1 MPEYFYNN
9 QSITE
14 AQILE
19 AAEAENMSFEDFLNS
34 RDDIEIREDNNA
46 FDFTKT
52 NVYGLETP
60 KYGQSFYTYGGEED
74 VPVEEYSKLANVFRR
89 GNLSLQNAWTSAAIS
104 GAEFVNFLDRTGAK
118 TMKFILGEDD
128 AGISIVDPDTKQ
140 TIDFNKE
147 AYERDGKD
155 AVENKRWY
163 EITSGDQPYDM
174 IHKETGRRI
183 GESMDNFIID
193 QYKELAEINKKIQKA
208 DIGKGIVG
216 GFKEGDVGDIALGI
230 ANALTSTV
238 TTVVPAILT
247 RGMSLAPQIMAPMYT
262 EYNSEKAKML
272 YGDDSEESIT
282 KLLDNNEDEVLIPF
296 GLGLT
301 ATALERIGIKGISS
315 YVLNKAGTAGAKRLG
330 MLAVTGLG
338 EGTTEYFQGGLNV
351 ANKSLAQGD
360 NMDIVS
366 EKIYDHMTSEHGLE
380 EFLQGVVGGTGISA
394 GGAAIQTA
402 FRNDNDNIQV
412 NNYINSLV
420 SLNQQKLNSNSPDVK
435 TSLNKEIKKTEEA
448 FKNFIILN
456 QKKSE
461 YLTNDQSKEIVNIL
475 DSRKKLKYK
484 ELQLNKQKNQG
495 VINKN
500 EFDLSIKDINEQLQ
514 VENKKL
520 NDIKIEA
527 NKKLLNDDLR
537 TSTNAINKI
546 LGLEQKVYKTPKEF
560 LDAYNAK
567 TGKNSTLENMR
578 GVDGLVVGKEIMIN
592 QEVAANNNA
601 VTVGSHELLH
611 SILKSSITGS
621 KREIKKEGKVLGET
635 DLTVE
640 GEALIKDFLDT
651 LSKKELSV
659 VQKRIDD
666 NYRFKKDGSEK
677 QFAQYAEEYLN
688 AYADASIKNELSDG
702 LLVKIGKFISK
713 IFNTGDKGY
722 KNLEFKTGADVK
734 AFLNAYV
741 SDRKKGEF
749 RQQFIEMA
757 QEGVDQGPIVEKK
770 SISTAAREQITES
783 VKEIGSTYG
792 FEGGKK
798 SWDEGGADNAITE
811 IKQNNYLDDLIAAK
825 FKGDRVPVDFVDK
838 VYTELT
844 NHIRN
849 FNPETNDNLF
859 GWINSQLANK
869 AGNVFNRE
877 YKRAEQETTAR
888 DVDDRTK
895 EGEVKVQIA
904 AEEDVRMK
912 AFEEKDISPAAEA
925 RRKAEAAKPKIQKTS
940 QFRKAIGIE
949 TGGEIYNR
957 VLDSARKALI
967 RAYKSGQAARNIQRN
982 LRDEANV
989 YLFKT
994 VKNFLGTKQYINNLK
1009 KFREPIIDVMFT
1021 ADLVQMER
1029 EIADDK
1035 KVFTK
1040 FVKQLT
1046 NKQEVQDAVNNNLL
1060 PASALNVIDK
1070 GQAVSLY
1077 KKVMPTEEQFI
1088 KFFDQPA
1095 INPVTGKRSGLKGTR
1110 KDQVAKYMAG
1120 ALTYDATMQI
1130 AQEPDVIEKR
1140 QQIAELNGESIDVD
1154 DIQTL
1159 GAAIGRDPN
1168 VKFSLS
1174 SGQIVEN
1181 LQGKIEELINKANK
1195 DKNYLN
1201 KIITI
1206 ERDKDGKPIK
1216 YILNEKLERDKSMPG
1231 PREHSR
1237 ENKNAVAKIVYK
1249 YVINNEYGSIIKDK
1263 KLKSQLLQ
1271 DIIRDNKNGKT
1282 TNLGIAHEN
1291 IVKKLLQD
1299 VVNLT
1304 KSALQVV
1311 GGGKLG
1317 DIYMSLPGS
1326 ILGIETKLEKARGV
1340 SQLLTFLN
1348 NNLDINFTNKNNT
1361 TNNNGNLFDD
1371 IIGKQIKKQYN
1382 NFLKDLPKELGEVKN
1397 FTLTQEQADWLKLNG
1412 RSNYLAEIEVPI
1424 EYISSAYASGK
1435 YKDAPQ
1441 GFIVIG
1447 RNIYRMVTGNSNIDN
1462 LTSSIVAQ
1470 SRLNIQDLQLTKD
1483 KKVKLVGEF
1492 MSNIGRNK
1500 KVNFRIAG
1508 RINVADY
1515 VASNI
1520 DITNKQV
1527 NKKFIDAAGRV
1538 MNKQAT
1544 IKLSKSAI
1552 VSRSVN
1558 NPTKGITVLDFDDT
1572 LATTKSLV
1580 KFTKPDGTTGT
1591 LNAEQ
1596 YASTYESLLDQG
1608 YTFDFSDFNKV
1619 VKGKLAPLFQK
1630 ALKLQGKFGPDNM
1643 FVLTARP
1650 PQAQKAIFDFLKA
1663 NGLNIPIKNITGL
1676 GNSTAEAKALW
1687 MADKVGEG
1695 YNDFYFAD
1703 DALKNVQAVKNMLDQ
1718 FDVKS
1723 KVQQAKVKFS
1733 KSMNKDF
1740 NNILEDV
1747 TGIESKKRFMQTKA
1761 RKRGE
1766 SKGKFRFFVPP
1777 SHEDFVGLLYNFMGK
1792 GRKGD
1797 QHRNFFEKALVRPL
1811 NRAYREIDTAKQA
1824 IANDYKTL
1832 NKQLPEIKNKLKKK
1846 TPDGDFIFEDA
1857 VRIYLWNKHGYTID
1871 GLSELDQ
1878 ASLVELVM
1886 NDSKLRQYAETI
1898 NIISKQDKYVEP
1910 GKGWEGGNIQT
1921 DLIDATGRVGRAKYF
1936 TEFNENADILFSEE
1950 NLNKIEAAYG
1960 AELRGALEDMLYR
1973 ISTGINRPKGQSG
1986 TTNKFMN
1993 YLNGSVGTV
2002 MFFNVRSAIL
2012 QQMSI
2017 VNYINFADNNIF
2029 AAGKAFANQKQ
2040 YWKDFAFIFNSDMLK
2055 QRRGGIGTDINGA
2068 DLAQSVAGSKN
2079 PTKIVIS
2086 QLLKL
2091 GFLPTQIGDN
2101 IAIATGGATFYRN
2114 RINKYIKDGL
2124 SKKEAETKAFTDFQD
2139 LTQSTQQ
2146 SSRPDMTSK
2155 QQASWIGKLVLNF
2168 QNITSQYN
2176 RIIKKAALDIKN
2188 GRISPPYT
2196 TKEQSNLGNLS
2207 KILYYGGI
2215 QNVIFYSL
2223 QTALFAVMFDDDQ
2236 DEDKILGK
2244 KERVING
2251 SIDSILRGAGIYGA
2265 VASTLKNTLI
2275 KFKEQREKGYNKDE
2289 SAVPLELANFSPVV
2303 GIKLRQIVNAEKT
2316 LNYNENVIGEMEMF
2330 DSDNPQW
2337 SAVTN
2342 YTQALTNLP
2351 VNRLYQKS
2359 INMRN
2364 ALDKDY
2370 TNFQRV
2376 MFFSGYTT
2384 WSLGLDDNQKIQ
2396 DVKENIKRKKK
2407 KQRKTNLRPIF

>member
-74 VPVEEYSKLANVFRR
+74 VPVEEYGKLANVFRR
-89 GNLSLQNAWTSAAIS
+89 GNLSLQNAWTSTAIS

-216 GFKEGDVGDIALGI
+216 GFKEGDLGDVAIGV

-315 YVLNKAGTAGAKRLG
+315 YVLNKAGTAGAKRIAALG
-330 MLAVTGLG
+330 LTGFK

-495 VINKN
+495 VINKD
-500 EFDLSIKDINEQLQ
+500 EFNLSIKDINEQLQ

-527 NKKLLNDDLR
+527 NKKLLHDDLR

-621 KREIKKEGKVLGET
+621 KRKIEKEGKVLGET

-713 IFNTGDKGY
+713 IFNTGNKGY

-895 EGEVKVQIA
+895 EGEVKVQVA
-904 AEEDVRMK
+904 AEKDPTLE
-912 AFEEKDISPAAEA
+912 AFETEDISPAAEA

-940 QFRKAIGIE
+940 KFRKAIGIE

-967 RAYKSGQAARNIQRN
+967 RAYESGKPARNVQRN
-982 LRDEANV
+982 LRDEANT

-994 VKNFLGTKQYINNLK
+994 VKNFLGTNTYISNLK
-1009 KFREPIIDVMFT
+1009 NFREAIVDVMFT
-1021 ADLVQMER
+1021 ADLVQLER

-1035 KVFTK
+1035 KVLTK

-1046 NKQEVQDAVNNNLL
+1046 SKEEVESAVNQNLL
-1060 PASALNVIDK
+1060 PLSALNTIDK
-1070 GQAVSLY
+1070 GQAVNLY

-1110 KDQVAKYMAG
+1110 KDGLSKYMAG
-1120 ALTYDATMQI
+1120 ALAYDATLQV
-1130 AQEPDVIEKR
+1130 AQEPEVMQKR
-1140 QQIAELNGESIDVD
+1140 ADIAELNNTEILED
-1154 DIQTL
+1154 DLQTL
-1159 GAAIGRDPN
+1159 AATINRDPN
-1168 VKFSLS
+1168 VKFSKNNIKYKQKIIKVK
-1174 SGQIVEN
+1174 SGQVVVDLNQAQVVLDDIFNNNARINFYRNLTDKQANKYGGKFVVEAIIDQYDSRGIERIDNKTIVNFIKKRKRKRDRISNVYEQFFIELADAAIRQTKSN
-1181 LQGKIEELINKANK
+1181 ININQYVKEGGIPDVHFQFEGNSIGLEIKMDSSRGVSYTWKFNDTSTNPNPIDINATEELINK
-1195 DKNYLN
+1195 
-1201 KIITI
+1201 
-1206 ERDKDGKPIK
+1206 
-1216 YILNEKLERDKSMPG
+1216 
-1231 PREHSR
+1231 
-1237 ENKNAVAKIVYK
+1237 
-1249 YVINNEYGSIIKDK
+1249 
-1263 KLKSQLLQ
+1263 
-1271 DIIRDNKNGKT
+1271 
-1282 TNLGIAHEN
+1282 
-1291 IVKKLLQD
+1291 
-1299 VVNLT
+1299 
-1304 KSALQVV
+1304 
-1311 GGGKLG
+1311 
-1317 DIYMSLPGS
+1317 
-1326 ILGIETKLEKARGV
+1326 
-1340 SQLLTFLN
+1340 
-1348 NNLDINFTNKNNT
+1348 
-1361 TNNNGNLFDD
+1361 
-1371 IIGKQIKKQYN
+1371 IKKTSEN
-1382 NFLKDLPKELGEVKN
+1382 NIFSNINFLKGVTPNDLSTLRTFKHLFNHSVKVTGKYLEYHYTTKKMPEYFINIGDAGLFYMLGQEKDVNNAEVLRIANKLNIPRLEGKFDLISRMSIGSFRADGSRSTNIRIEPRIDSKSNENFSKKSNLNLSSKTDMNNFVKELN
-1397 FTLTQEQADWLKLNG
+1397 NSLI
-1412 RSNYLAEIEVPI
+1412 R
-1424 EYISSAYASGK
+1424 IS
-1435 YKDAPQ
+1435 
-1441 GFIVIG
+1441 
-1447 RNIYRMVTGNSNIDN
+1447 
-1462 LTSSIVAQ
+1462 
-1470 SRLNIQDLQLTKD
+1470 
-1483 KKVKLVGEF
+1483 
-1492 MSNIGRNK
+1492 RNK
-1500 KVNFRIAG
+1500 NSKILSEV
-1508 RINVADY
+1508 Y
-1515 VASNI
+1515 
-1520 DITNKQV
+1520 
-1527 NKKFIDAAGRV
+1527 KF
-1538 MNKQAT
+1538 
-1544 IKLSKSAI
+1544 
-1552 VSRSVN
+1552 SRSTK

-1580 KFTKPDGTTGT
+1580 KFTRPDGTTGT

-1596 YASTYESLLDQG
+1596 YASTYENLLDQG

-1703 DALKNVQAVKNMLDQ
+1703 DALQNVQAVKNMLDQ

-1960 AELRGALEDMLYR
+1960 AELRSALEDMLYR

-2330 DSDNPQW
+2330 DADNPQW

-2384 WSLGLDDNQKIQ
+2384 WSLGLGDNEAIIEAKEKAKIN
-2396 DVKENIKRKKK
+2396 KKNKKKKKRKKI
-2407 KQRKTNLRPIF
+2407 PVF